1 MFVMHKTFDTM
12 NSTYIIGLI
21 LVAAVVV
28 PMALLNRKKNKK
40 NAAIKVEFSALT
52 KTAIIANQEQ
62 WNGHIIAIDKIE
74 KKCFF
79 VYQDEKS
86 CNSQSIDLTQYA
98 SCRVV
103 TSSSMG
109 SSTTSVEM
117 VELVFSPKIKDAESI
132 SFVFFDAEKDG
143 FTLNGELQIAERWR
157 KYCADCMK

>member
-1 MFVMHKTFDTM
+1 M

-28 PMALLNRKKNKK
+28 PMALLNRKKNKR
-40 NAAIKVEFSALT
+40 NAAIKKEFSDLT

-62 WNGHIIAIDKIE
+62 WNGHLIAIDKIE

-79 VYQDEKS
+79 VYQDENS
-86 CNSQSIDLTQYA
+86 CYSQSVDLTQYA

-103 TSSSMG
+103 TSSSLG
-109 SSTTSVEM
+109 SSSTSVEM
-117 VELVFSPKIKDAESI
+117 VELVFTPKIKDAENV

-143 FTLNGELQIAERWR
+143 FTLNGELQTAERWK
-157 KYCADCMK
+157 KYCSDCMK